1 MKQLSSKKSL
11 ARENTA
17 ALYLRISRDDGL
29 DRDSNSIQTQKK
41 LLTKIAKDKG
51 YTNILIFSDDG
62 ISGVTMNRPGFIDM
76 KAAIEAGKVAAVFV
90 KDSSR
95 IGRNY
100 IEVGEFVEIFL
111 VEHDVR
117 LVSISDGVDTAES
130 EDELGSIRYVISDLY
145 ARDISKKCRIA
156 IQIKGN
162 GGMPLGFPPFGYMK
176 NPENPKF
183 WVIDEE
189 AAVYSI

>member
-29 DRDSNSIQTQKK
+29 DGDSNSIQTQKK
-41 LLTKIAKDKG
+41 LLNKIAKDKG
-51 YTNILIFSDDG
+51 YTNILTFSDDG

-100 IEVGEFVEIFL
+100 IEVGEFVEIFI

-117 LVSISDGVDTAES
+117 LVSIES